1 MTLKGVGEMIQR
13 RNRWKLATWSQEQEL
28 LATQLSKQLTIP
40 TLVTKLLIQ
49 RGYDNAETIESFL
62 YGTPA
67 NMHDPYLLA
76 GMSEAVERIM
86 LAKQQGEK
94 VRIYG
99 DYDADGVSS
108 TSLLYFTF
116 AELGLNFDYYIPHRM
131 LEGYGLNKGAIDKA
145 KQEGITLIVTVD
157 TGISAYEEVEYAKLL
172 GIDVVITDHHEPPE
186 QLPQAVAVVNP
197 KQLHCSYPFKGLAGV
212 GVAFKLATAL
222 LDGAPM
228 QWSGIV
234 ALGTI
239 ADLMPL
245 QDENRIIVSYGL
257 AELRKGEQ
265 IGFNALAEAC
275 GIKMGE
281 LSAMNIGFGIAPRIN
296 AAGRLKHAKQAVELI
311 TSSSEQEAIQLAT
324 ELDHLNKERQLIV
337 ETMIQE
343 AEAQW
348 QSKLQAVQL
357 ANQSEPN
364 VIVLAQEGW
373 NVGVIGIVASKMLE
387 RYYKPVIVFG
397 IDAEKGTAKGSAR
410 SIEGYDLHAAL
421 TECDSLLEHYG
432 GHQAAAGMT
441 VLIENLPKLETELD
455 KLALQ
460 WLTDEDWIPK
470 LKIDL
475 ACDLQE
481 ITLDTIN
488 QLSLLEPFGMSNP
501 SPRILV
507 KHSNLAERRA
517 IGKEGKHLKMLLK
530 DQQMTLDVIGFG
542 MGDYAKQLSVSEP
555 IEVVGE
561 LSINE
566 WNSIRKPQLQLQDL
580 HVEKEELKV
589 FPSREQFGIIYQ
601 YVRKQGIV
609 PKRGVYEKLS
619 KISGLANV
627 EIDLILEVFE
637 ELGFININ
645 SYQIQAIP
653 SPQKKDLASSARYNS
668 AKLHFEAK

>member
-1 MTLKGVGEMIQR
+1 
-13 RNRWKLATWSQEQEL
+13 SQEDEK

-49 RGYDNAETIESFL
+49 RGYTNVDSIEAFL

-67 NMHDPYLLA
+67 QMHDPYLLA
-76 GMSEAVERIM
+76 GMNEAVQRIL
-86 LAKQQGEK
+86 LAKEQGEK
-94 VRIYG
+94 VWIYG

-108 TSLLYFTF
+108 TSLLFFTF
-116 AELGLNFDYYIPHRM
+116 AELELQFDYYIPHRM

-145 KQEGITLIVTVD
+145 HQAGVALIVTVD
-157 TGISAYEEVEYAKLL
+157 TGISAYEEVEYAKQL

-186 QLPQAVAVVNP
+186 QLPQAAAVVNP
-197 KQLHCSYPFKGLAGV
+197 KQLHCPYPFKGLAGV

-222 LDGAPM
+222 LKGAPM

-245 QDENRIIVSYGL
+245 EDENRIIVSYGL

-265 IGFNALAEAC
+265 IGFSALAEVC
-275 GIKMGE
+275 GINISE
-281 LSAMNIGFGIAPRIN
+281 LSAANIGFGIAPKIN

-311 TSSSEQEAIQLAT
+311 ISSSQQEAIQLAT
-324 ELDHLNKERQLIV
+324 ELDYLNKERQLIV
-337 ETMIQE
+337 ETMVQE

-348 QSKLQAVQL
+348 QGKLQAAGQ
-357 ANQSEPN
+357 AGQSAPN

-421 TECDSLLEHYG
+421 TECDSMLEHYG

-441 VLIENLPKLETELD
+441 VRIENLPQLESELD
-455 KLALQ
+455 SLAVR
-460 WLTDEDWIPK
+460 WLTEEDWIPK

-475 ACDLQE
+475 SCDLQD
-481 ITLDTIN
+481 ITLDTIK

-507 KHSNLAERRA
+507 KHTSLAERRA
-517 IGKEGKHLKMLLK
+517 IGKEGKHLKLLLK
-530 DQQMTLDVIGFG
+530 DQQLTLDVIGFG
-542 MGDYAKQLSVSEP
+542 MGDYAKQLIVAESL
-555 IEVVGE
+555 EVVGE

-566 WNSIRKPQLQLQDL
+566 WNSIKKPQLQLQDI
-580 HVEKEELKV
+580 HVPKEVIKV
-589 FPSREQFGIIYQ
+589 FPTREQFGIIYQ
-601 YVRKQGIV
+601 YIRKQGIA
-609 PKRGVYEKLS
+609 PKRGLYEKLS
-619 KISGLANV
+619 MLSGLQNV
-627 EIDLILEVFE
+627 EIELIVTVFE
-637 ELGFININ
+637 ELGFIIN
-645 SYQIQAIP
+645 HAHQIEALA
-653 SPQKKDLASSARYNS
+653 SPQKKDLASSSRYNN
-668 AKLHFEAK
+668 AKLHFEAQ